1 MNALST
7 AIKNRTSRQL
17 CFWWILPIIVIGGW
31 RYPILGYFLPFC
43 MVVGIAIA
51 LFKGRY
57 WCDWLC
63 PRGSSWDLLLSRISL
78 KRKIPFLFRDMKFRI
93 FILMALMTVLLTQLP
108 RVWPSIDGM
117 GRVFVTM
124 LSVTT
129 AVGIVLGIPTHH
141 RNWCTYCPVGTMG
154 NWLGKGKYPLMISSK
169 CNGCK
174 KCDTVCPIQIKRW
187 QYRPENGEA
196 AVIPEWDCLK
206 CGLCIEACP
215 EKALAFKTNYPSSYK
230 QTASS

>member
-1 MNALST
+1 MST
-7 AIKNRTSRQL
+7 LTNAIKKRKFRQL
-17 CFWWILPIIVIGGW
+17 LLWWVLPLAVIGGW
-31 RYPILGYFLPFC
+31 YYPILGCLLPLC
-43 MVVGIAIA
+43 MMAGIGIA

-78 KRKIPFLFRDMKFRI
+78 KRKIPLFFRSTVFRI
-93 FILMALMTVLLTQLP
+93 LIMLILMTVLFTQIP
-108 RVWPSIDGM
+108 RLWPSIDGM
-117 GRVFVTM
+117 GRVFVMM

-129 AVGIVLGIPTHH
+129 VVGIVLGIPTHH

-154 NWLGKGKYPLMISSK
+154 NWLGRGKYPLTIDSR
-169 CNGCK
+169 CNECK

-187 QYRPENGEA
+187 QYRPENEEA
-196 AVIPEWDCLK
+196 VVIPEWDCLK

-215 EKALAFKTNYPSSYK
+215 QKALTFKTNY
-230 QTASS
+230 